1 MMLNIHA
8 KSPTKLQKDPPT
20 CRRVEEVVVV
30 VVVVVV
36 VFLLCVSFYVFTNAL
51 LLSSTIFASLI

>member
-30 VVVVVV
+30 VV
-36 VFLLCVSFYVFTNAL
+36 FLPCVSFYVFTNAL

>member
-30 VVVVVV
+30 VVVVYFVTMC
-36 VFLLCVSFYVFTNAL
+36 FLYGFTDAL
-51 LLSSTIFASLI
+51 LLSSTILALLI

>member
-30 VVVVVV
+30 VVVVV
-36 VFLLCVSFYVFTNAL
+36 FLLCVSFYVFTNAL